1 MDTTETPE
9 TPEKQAAPAAT
20 SEASPFQ
27 TEENIIHRGDYINIR
42 EKVPQL
48 KQITVGIG
56 WDQKM
61 FEENPLDVDF
71 SCFLLNKNDQTRDD
85 QDFVFYNNEK
95 ACEGAVS
102 HTGDSRTGAGDGDD
116 ESISIDLN
124 GIPFDVLKI
133 AFSITIYD
141 AAEREQNFEQIRN
154 LYLRIFDA
162 KEGQEILRYPLSED
176 DFKSDTGIK
185 VGELIRE
192 GPAWYFSALGE
203 PIPGGL
209 GTIATK
215 YGIIITL

>member
-1 MDTTETPE
+1 MDNPE
-9 TPEKQAAPAAT
+9 TPKTEAAAAP
-20 SEASPFQ
+20 FMND
-27 TEENIIHRGDYINIR
+27 ENIVHRGDYINIR

-48 KQITVGIG
+48 QQITVGIG

-71 SCFLLNKNDQTRDD
+71 SCFLLNKVEQTRDD

-95 ACEGAVS
+95 ACDGAVR
-102 HTGDSRTGAGDGDD
+102 HAGDSRTGAGDGDD
-116 ESISIDLN
+116 ESISLDLN
-124 GIPFDVLKI
+124 GIPFDVLKVV
-133 AFSITIYD
+133 FSITIYD
-141 AAEREQNFEQIRN
+141 AAEREQNFEQVRN

-162 KEGQEILRYPLSED
+162 KEGQEILRFPLNEE
-176 DFKSDTGIK
+176 DFKRDTGIK

-203 PIPGGL
+203 SIPGGL
-209 GTIATK
+209 GAIATK